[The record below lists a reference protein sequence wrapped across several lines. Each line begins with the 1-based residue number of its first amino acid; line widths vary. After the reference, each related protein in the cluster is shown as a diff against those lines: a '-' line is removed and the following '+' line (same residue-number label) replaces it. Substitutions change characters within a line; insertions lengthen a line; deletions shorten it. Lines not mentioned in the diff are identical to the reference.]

1 MKNEEKKGKGRRK
14 MSIFHCNGCDKTL
27 DSDNEGYHQIDEG
40 VFYCDECEAKEH
52 SIEYQESMK
61 HLRMLL
67 GKCEA

>member
-52 SIEYQESMK
+52 SVEYQ
-61 HLRMLL
+61 
-67 GKCEA
+67 